1 LINKH
6 NSPAS
11 LLWIVAAAALLT
23 LADRHAVA
31 QAAQP
36 SSAEPENTNS
46 QSGIVMKYADIH
58 GQVFIA
64 SEKRGRKETPAAGVT
79 VQIQDVQ
86 SNYVLRTTNTDEQ
99 GRYDFARIDPGEYKL
114 VIGALRL
121 KLKVIPE
128 PLNTQELPKIIIAVL
143 PKEMAHYKV
152 ERPADDR

>member
-1 LINKH
+1 
-6 NSPAS
+6 
-11 LLWIVAAAALLT
+11 
-23 LADRHAVA
+23 
-31 QAAQP
+31 
-36 SSAEPENTNS
+36 
-46 QSGIVMKYADIH
+46 MKYADIH